1 MPGSAHPQPLNAA
14 RAFEATLRP
23 LAARGNWARRP
34 DGQRPTQFV
43 EALLTSLKRR
53 CLAPSRGRCAWYGPR
68 QSGHHNRGQ
77 CLDFAIAQGPLVSH
91 VIR

>member
-1 MPGSAHPQPLNAA
+1 MPGRAHPQPLNAA

-23 LAARGNWARRP
+23 LAARGNWAQGQ

-53 CLAPSRGRCAWYGPR
+53 CLAPSRGRCVVRPAAVR
-68 QSGHHNRGQ
+68 SHNRGRQ
-77 CLDFAIAQGPLVSH
+77 PVGTVSGGRPLY
-91 VIR
+91 